1 VAPVST
7 TTAVQIDLLRGF
19 SVRADGAA
27 VDLPRVAQRLV
38 AFLALQDRPRQR
50 LFVAGS
56 LWTDASEEHAA
67 ASLRSTLWRL
77 GRAYARLVTTRGSA
91 IGLADDVRVDIHAV
105 TACGRRIIAEPGA
118 HDLADLE
125 LLTVAGDLLPDWY
138 DDWVLL
144 ERERVRHLRLH
155 ALEALCGALAERGR
169 FAEAAEAGL
178 AAIAGEPLRESAH
191 RAVIAAHLAEGNPG
205 EAMRQY
211 ELCRRLFA
219 EHLGMAP
226 SPHLEA
232 LVTHLRRS

>member
-1 VAPVST
+1 MAPTPSA
-7 TTAVQIDLLRGF
+7 TAVRIDLLRGF
-19 SVRADGAA
+19 SVHAGEAA
-27 VDLPRVAQRLV
+27 VELPRVAQRLV

-56 LWTDASEEHAA
+56 LWTDANEEHAA

-77 GRAYARLVTTRGSA
+77 GRACASLVTSRGTS
-91 IGLADDVRVDIHAV
+91 IGLADDVRVDLHAV
-105 TACGRRIIAEPGA
+105 IACGRRVIADPGA

-155 ALEALCGALAERGR
+155 ALEALSAALAELGR
-169 FAEAAEAGL
+169 FAEATEAGL

-211 ELCRRLFA
+211 ELCRHLFA
-219 EHLGMAP
+219 EHLGLAP
-226 SPHLEA
+226 SRQLEA
-232 LVTHLRRS
+232 LVAHLRRS